1 MVTINLTSSEVRAL
15 ASIGSVAS
23 KADVTP
29 VITGVNLI
37 ASLIDGITGTATDRY
52 QVARVTIPFRDEITD
67 AEANVIIPAD
77 LLNKYFAAVKSQK
90 LERFGTVIHIDEDE
104 RTVSLSN
111 TSGELTNSG
120 MLIIGNFP
128 PVGRLID
135 PIMQRAIDIDAG
147 KLEAPTG
154 VSKVTLNVKL
164 LSSLMKIMHPGDAW
178 KISKTGSLTWRFYFG
193 AEEEVKD
200 LSRVPVYASRVA
212 DGGNDNGARVDYI
225 LQPNISLR

>member
-1 MVTINLTSSEVRAL
+1 MATINLNSSEVRAL
-15 ASIGSVAS
+15 ASVSSVAS
-23 KADVTP
+23 KEDVTP

-37 ASLIDGITGTATDRY
+37 TSLIDGITGTATDRY
-52 QVARVTIPFRDEITD
+52 QVARVTIPFREDITD
-67 AEANVIIPAD
+67 GDINVIIPAD
-77 LLNKYFAAVKSQK
+77 LLNKYVAAVKSQK
-90 LERFGTVIHIDEDE
+90 LERFGTVIHVDEDE
-104 RTVSLSN
+104 RVISLSN

-120 MLIIGNFP
+120 MLISGTFP

-135 PIMQRAIDIDAG
+135 PFKQRAEDIDTG

-178 KISKTGSLTWRFYFG
+178 KISKTGSLTWRFYLG
-193 AEEEVKD
+193 KEED
-200 LSRVPVYASRVA
+200 TNLSRVPVYASRVA

-225 LQPNISLR
+225 LQPNIQLR

>member
-1 MVTINLTSSEVRAL
+1 MATINLTSSEVRAL
-15 ASIGSVAS
+15 ASVSSVAS
-23 KADVTP
+23 KEDVTP

-37 ASLIDGITGTATDRY
+37 TSLIDGITGTATDRY
-52 QVARVTIPFRDEITD
+52 QVARITVPFRDGITD
-67 AEANVIIPAD
+67 TELNVIIPAD
-77 LLNKYFAAVKSQK
+77 LLNKYVAAVKSKK
-90 LERFGTVIHIDEDE
+90 LERFDTVIYVDEE
-104 RTVSLSN
+104 ARSVAITNESLEVSM
-111 TSGELTNSG
+111 TSI
-120 MLIIGNFP
+120 LINGTFP